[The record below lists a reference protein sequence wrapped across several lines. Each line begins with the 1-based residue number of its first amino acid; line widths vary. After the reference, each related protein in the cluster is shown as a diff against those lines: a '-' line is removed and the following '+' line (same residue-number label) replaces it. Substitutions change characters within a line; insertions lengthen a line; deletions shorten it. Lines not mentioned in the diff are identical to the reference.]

1 MEPENVP
8 FMSICI
14 LYADSKYMYCSL
26 NGEYE
31 TALYRQW
38 FVLILYRCALY
49 TKYTWMYQINIKP
62 NI

>member
-14 LYADSKYMYCSL
+14 LYADSKYMHYSL

-38 FVLILYRCALY
+38 FVLIQMCIVQNIPEC
-49 TKYTWMYQINIKP
+49 TKLI
-62 NI
+62 